1 MADKFYLSNPATL
14 ANAPSI
20 PPIVP
25 KIAAL
30 SAVES
35 LQRLAAARAN
45 MQGFRLNQSKLNA
58 VYSSLDMKRRYEV
71 WFLRC
76 GLADG
81 SGAWWFRYL
90 IVNPGIPRVGLA
102 SAEMPVQAWATWF
115 PAGGQPRTF
124 IQGFPIKSL
133 HWSPRKE
140 IPFHCRIAGNG
151 IEQDFCW
158 GNLAVDGHSISWKLA
173 MHSNFGTVLSDK
185 GWIGFSRS
193 PHSDATFRGEIQFDG
208 KTFHGEPL
216 GFGVQGHNCGYRHRS
231 YWRWMHAYFP
241 HASGANTI
249 EALEYDLPLGLK
261 FRNVILQH
269 EGKLAR
275 FAKLAEREV
284 ICQEN
289 LLRWTFAAVGKRGA
303 TIELTVEGLSPELHR
318 LPYFKTDGS
327 GTFQVSNASLA
338 NAVLKLPDGQCLESK
353 GGAVLEFGGI

>member
-1 MADKFYLSNPATL
+1 VADKFYLSNPATL

-102 SAEMPVQAWATWF
+102 SAEMPVQVWATWF
-115 PAGGQPRTF
+115 PTGGQPRTF

-173 MHSNFGTVLSDK
+173 MHSNFSTVLSDK

-208 KTFHGEPL
+208 KLFRGEPL

-338 NAVLKLPDGQCLESK
+338 NAVLKLPDGQRLETQ
-353 GGAVLEFGGI
+353 GGAVLEMAGT

>member
-1 MADKFYLSNPATL
+1 
-14 ANAPSI
+14 
-20 PPIVP
+20 
-25 KIAAL
+25 
-30 SAVES
+30 
-35 LQRLAAARAN
+35 
-45 MQGFRLNQSKLNA
+45 LNQSKLNA

-102 SAEMPVQAWATWF
+102 SAEMPVQVWATWF
-115 PAGGQPRTF
+115 PTGGQSRTF

>member
-1 MADKFYLSNPATL
+1 L
-14 ANAPSI
+14 
-20 PPIVP
+20 
-25 KIAAL
+25 
-30 SAVES
+30 E
-35 LQRLAAARAN
+35 
-45 MQGFRLNQSKLNA
+45 QSKLNA

-90 IVNPGIPRVGLA
+90 IVNPGIPRVDLA
-102 SAEMPVQAWATWF
+102 PAEMPAQVWATWF
-115 PAGGQPRTF
+115 PKGGQPRTF
-124 IQGFPIKSL
+124 IQGFPIESL
-133 HWSPRKE
+133 HWSRRKQ
-140 IPFHCRIAGNG
+140 IPFHCRIANNG

-158 GNLAVDGHSISWKLA
+158 GNISVDGHSISWKLA
-173 MHSNFGTVLSDK
+173 MHSSFGTVLSDK

-208 KTFHGEPL
+208 ETFRGEPL

-241 HASGANTI
+241 RATGATT
-249 EALEYDLPLGLK
+249 LESLVYDLPFGMK

-269 EGKLAR
+269 EGKLTR
-275 FAKLAEREV
+275 FAKLIEREIV
-284 ICQEN
+284 CEKN
-289 LLRWTFAAVGKRGA
+289 LLKWTFAAGGNNGA
-303 TIELTVEGLSPELHR
+303 SIELTVEGASPELHH
-318 LPYFKTDGS
+318 LPYFKTDNS

-338 NAVLKLPDGQCLESK
+338 HAVLKLPDGQLLESK